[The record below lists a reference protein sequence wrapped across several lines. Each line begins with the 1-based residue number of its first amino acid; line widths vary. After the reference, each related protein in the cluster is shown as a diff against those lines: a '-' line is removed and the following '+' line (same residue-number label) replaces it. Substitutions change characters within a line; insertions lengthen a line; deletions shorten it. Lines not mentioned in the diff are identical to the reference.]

1 MAGRVLSTPEALT
14 AITTLQGA
22 VDNELLTQINTII
35 GLCDKLSDQNVWDGQ
50 LAGQFRGEVAPQVK
64 TALKNA
70 HQQLSELQKNI
81 NKINQNIMTAGGN
94 A

>member
-1 MAGRVLSTPEALT
+1 MADRVLATAEGKT
-14 AITTLQGA
+14 AITQLQGA
-22 VDNELLTQINTII
+22 VDNELLSQINTII

-50 LAGQFRGEVAPQVK
+50 LAGQFRGEVAPSVK

-70 HQQLSELQKNI
+70 HQQLAELQKNI
-81 NKINQNIMTAGGN
+81 SKINQNIMTAGGN

>member
-1 MAGRVLSTPEALT
+1 MSGRVLSTPEALS
-14 AITTLQGA
+14 AINNLQGA
-22 VDNELLTQINTII
+22 VDNELLGQINAII
-35 GLCDKLSDQNVWDGQ
+35 GLCEKLSDNNVWDGQ
-50 LAGQFRGEVAPQVK
+50 LAAQFRGEVAPQVK

-81 NKINQNIMTAGGN
+81 SKINQNIMTAGGN